1 MLKRAPQHALLGLA
15 LAAGAIG
22 LTTVPAAAAVT
33 VSVSPALV
41 EVDASPGGQGSA
53 RIRLTNRGDIAIE
66 LAVEVGPY
74 AEMEGRFAATDWL
87 SVHPSVIPL
96 DPGASA
102 QAAVEIAIPEEI
114 QSGGRYASIVFTI
127 QPAGAAEEE
136 MPLSGRVIVPVVMT
150 IDGTGPLTAHPIVEH
165 FAPILGPDG
174 RVGFSAQVA
183 DDGNV
188 HTQIGGVVR
197 VDDLE
202 TSTSQSLTV
211 SPTGIL
217 PGSTR
222 LVSTAD
228 TLTLAADH
236 RYAASVT
243 FAAADGK
250 QEFDPIDQHVDFG
263 LEPRLS
269 IASASVCSDPTA
281 GLALAT
287 VIKNE
292 ADIGVEPGVHFE
304 VSNDTGDRV
313 IAGAPAARTL
323 SWPHEAMTASMP
335 LPEGLPPGAYSLR
348 VVVDAAGQAPVEWQT
363 PFSVEGDGE
372 PEAAACLPGSSTDG
386 A

>member
-1 MLKRAPQHALLGLA
+1 MLRNALVHALLGLV
-15 LAAGAIG
+15 LAAG
-22 LTTVPAAAAVT
+22 TVVFTALPAAAAVT

-41 EVDASPGGQGSA
+41 EVEASPGGHGSA
-53 RIRLTNRGDIAIE
+53 RIRLTNRGDVAIQ
-66 LAVEVGPY
+66 LAAEVGPY

-102 QAAVEIAIPEEI
+102 QAAVEIAIPEGI

-127 QPAGAAEEE
+127 QPTGGVAEGT
-136 MPLSGRVIVPVVMT
+136 PLSGRVLVPVVMT

-174 RVGFSAQVA
+174 SVGFSALVG
-183 DDGNV
+183 DEGNV
-188 HTQIGGVVR
+188 HTRIGGVVR

-202 TSTSQSLTV
+202 TGTSQSLTV
-211 SPTGIL
+211 APTGIL

-228 TLTLAADH
+228 TLTLAPDH

-287 VIKNE
+287 VIMNE

-304 VSNDTGDRV
+304 VSNDTGNRV

-335 LPEGLPPGAYSLR
+335 LPEGLPPGAYTLR
-348 VVVDAAGQAPVEWQT
+348 VVVDVAGQAPVEWQT

-372 PEAAACLPGSSTDG
+372 PEAAACLPSPSADG